1 MTRSQGG
8 AERAVAE
15 GPRPLARL
23 PILGG
28 IQERA
33 ARLATSRYVPAVTLL
48 ILLKIAVSGLGT
60 IPREP
65 YRLAALDPFHRV
77 TAHPENYFQRSPL
90 LPLLG
95 YFSGLTSPSG
105 FGALCLTIVTI
116 GLMAYALMAR
126 RRHGAQDGLL
136 QFGLVV
142 SHPVTLVLLS
152 WLGTPDG
159 LSFLFATVLLFS
171 NSLPLIGLASALGAF
186 NHPVIHFVAPVV
198 IILRLAAREP
208 GLKNRSL
215 GAVALGLLLGNAAVL
230 AFLDAFGIETFSRLD
245 FLMDRSLLTWVKQ
258 NTFALPHTLYSL
270 HQASWF
276 ALALCVGVLF
286 NRDRRYY
293 LMFAASQLLFFVVT
307 FFSADTTRVF
317 SLLAW
322 APALHCIQH
331 SLSLVDQTEGAA
343 SREVFRQVLILVA
356 IVGLLTPGYYI
367 WTGELHLPNFNG
379 FYNPILGGLLRLIGR

>member
-1 MTRSQGG
+1 
-8 AERAVAE
+8 
-15 GPRPLARL
+15 
-23 PILGG
+23 
-28 IQERA
+28 
-33 ARLATSRYVPAVTLL
+33 
-48 ILLKIAVSGLGT
+48 
-60 IPREP
+60 
-65 YRLAALDPFHRV
+65 
-77 TAHPENYFQRSPL
+77 
-90 LPLLG
+90 
-95 YFSGLTSPSG
+95 
-105 FGALCLTIVTI
+105 
-116 GLMAYALMAR
+116 
-126 RRHGAQDGLL
+126 
-136 QFGLVV
+136 
-142 SHPVTLVLLS
+142 
-152 WLGTPDG
+152 
-159 LSFLFATVLLFS
+159 
-171 NSLPLIGLASALGAF
+171 
-186 NHPVIHFVAPVV
+186 
-198 IILRLAAREP
+198 
-208 GLKNRSL
+208 
-215 GAVALGLLLGNAAVL
+215 
-230 AFLDAFGIETFSRLD
+230 
-245 FLMDRSLLTWVKQ
+245 MDRSLLTWVKQ